1 MYMCVMHKTYML
13 HSQGP
18 FCLLINKHTKVT
30 KEPPHLQYYLGNLS
44 IIFPYEYSGPF
55 FQQVNGQI
63 TPSSHDLSG
72 IKDHL

>member
-1 MYMCVMHKTYML
+1 MYMCAMHKTYML
-13 HSQGP
+13 HSQCP
-18 FCLLINKHTKVT
+18 FNLLINKHMKVI
-30 KEPPHLQYYLGNLS
+30 KGAPPFTVLF
-44 IIFPYEYSGPF
+44 IFPCEYSGPF